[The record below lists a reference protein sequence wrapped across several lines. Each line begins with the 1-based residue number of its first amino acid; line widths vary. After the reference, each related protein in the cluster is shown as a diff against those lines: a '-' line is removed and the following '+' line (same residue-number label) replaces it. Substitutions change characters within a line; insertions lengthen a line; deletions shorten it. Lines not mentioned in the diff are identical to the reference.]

1 MRFHGRSA
9 PCARYSLVHRVIA
22 VAVVILACQGCL
34 GPTAIRG
41 TRLHYNQAY
50 ERTADQEILL
60 NIVRLRYADSP
71 VFIDLPAITSQFEAA
86 SNGAG
91 GSTSTPGLGQIAG
104 NFAMRDAP
112 TLSYAPRT
120 GREYAKSLITPLQAE
135 SLFNTSPGGN
145 TRNVF
150 LAAVDSING
159 VRNAPLATSPYGCVR
174 EDNQA
179 YRYAVD
185 AIIALQARGAIELR
199 IATERDFAAGIVPTS
214 AITPQVLMDTL
225 EKDFVLRQDE
235 ASVRIAKPRKVL
247 AVVIRPEEYDSPEMR
262 DLCEIFHLTPGR
274 RMYRVVSH
282 EADPVAMD
290 SQSDSGLPGDA
301 SAVELL
307 PAPEPDIP
315 PAESLAV
322 PGRSSQRGD
331 TISLN
336 MRSIYQVMTFLSK
349 GVEVPD
355 SHIDRGIVQVCC
367 AADGR
372 RDDWTRL
379 TKGLFRVHVQ
389 RFRPWHAE
397 VAVPYRDHWFYIAES
412 DVQTR
417 AVLSHVLLAIE
428 HQVADAK
435 TAAPVLTLPL
445 R

>member
-1 MRFHGRSA
+1 MA
-9 PCARYSLVHRVIA
+9 AAIVM
-22 VAVVILACQGCL
+22 LACQGCL

-86 SNGAG
+86 SNGMG

-104 NFAMRDAP
+104 NFALRDAP

-120 GREYAKSLITPLQAE
+120 GREYAKSLITPLKAE
-135 SLFNTSPGGN
+135 ALFNTSPGGN

-159 VRNAPLATSPYGCVR
+159 VRNAPLATSPHGCVR

-199 IATERDFAAGIVPTS
+199 IATEEEVAGGVVPTS
-214 AITPQVLMDTL
+214 AITPQVLMDAL
-225 EKDFVLRQDE
+225 DKDFVLHRDE
-235 ASVRIAKPRKVL
+235 ASLRIAKPQEVL
-247 AVVIRPEEYDSPEMR
+247 AVVIHPNEYDSPEMR
-262 DLCEIFHLTPGR
+262 DLCEMFHLTPGR

-282 EADPVAMD
+282 EADPVVMD
-290 SQSDSGLPGDA
+290 SVDDAGLPVDPPE
-301 SAVELL
+301 VELL
-307 PAPEPDIP
+307 PSPDGRNTASVP
-315 PAESLAV
+315 S
-322 PGRSSQRGD
+322 PGRNAERGD

-349 GVEVPD
+349 GVEVPAA
-355 SHIDRGIVQVCC
+355 HVDRGIVQVCC
-367 AADGR
+367 TADGK

-379 TKGLFRVHVQ
+379 TNGLFRIHVQ

-397 VAVPYRDHWFYIAES
+397 VAVPYRDHWFYIAEN
-412 DVQTR
+412 DVQSR
-417 AVLSHVLLAIE
+417 AVLSHVLLSIE